1 MGMRKSNI
9 VLLAA
14 VLFCCSSVI
23 VKSQDL
29 MHLADSLANI
39 NATPPPL
46 GTTWKDTKIINAQ
59 TTKTVPQGTMV
70 FRIQHRFGNAGEESG
85 GGIHTLY
92 GFDEVTDIYMSF
104 EFGILKNLQVGVG
117 RSKARE
123 LLDAQLKYR
132 PLTQK
137 SVGMPISL
145 ALYGDA
151 ALTPESDATFYNGY
165 DPNNPNDFGGT
176 RDRMMYDGEIIVDRK
191 FGNVASLEVFAGL
204 NHRNWVLGLTN
215 TNNNTK
221 DTTNIPYVGGGGKIC
236 LSKHAAL
243 VFDYYYI
250 MSPYRTNNPVTAYYN
265 AFSIGY
271 EIETGG
277 HVFEINFSNASFID
291 VNNFIPITTD
301 SWTKGGFKLGFSISR
316 AFNI

>member
-1 MGMRKSNI
+1 
-9 VLLAA
+9 
-14 VLFCCSSVI
+14 
-23 VKSQDL
+23 

-39 NATPPPL
+39 NATPPPI

-70 FRIQHRFGNAGEESG
+70 FRIQHRFGNAGVESG

-92 GFDEVTDIYMSF
+92 GFDQVTDIYLSF
-104 EFGILKNLQVGVG
+104 EFGILKNLQVGVA
-117 RSKARE
+117 RSKSRE

-151 ALTPESDATFYNGY
+151 ALTPEADATFYNGY
-165 DPNNPNDFGGT
+165 DPNNPYDFSGT
-176 RDRMMYDGEIIVDRK
+176 RDRMMYDGEVIVDRK
-191 FGNVASLEVFAGL
+191 FGDIASVEVFAGL

-215 TNNNTK
+215 SNNKAK
-221 DTTNIPYVGGGGKIC
+221 DTTNIEYVGAGGKIC

-250 MSPYRTNNPVTAYYN
+250 MSPYRTNNPVTSYYN

-277 HVFEINFSNASFID
+277 HVFEINFSNASFIN
-291 VNNFIPITTD
+291 VNNFIPTTTD

-316 AFNI
+316 AFNM